1 MARSIAPPADLVSP
15 PDDLVSASGPPR
27 DLIQPPPDLVGTSAA
42 PAETS
47 LWRDVPGSLVA
58 GTGNVLALPGQ
69 LYGLATGDYDTAL
82 LRGPQALTEAGRAMM
97 SPGLRQKQAQ
107 VQALIQEAEKQGLG
121 AEVLAT
127 LKGYLTDP
135 YMLANFTVEQL
146 PSLVGSLGAGTLA
159 KLGIKVGARTL
170 GREAGEQA
178 LMRAGQT
185 GAVGGG
191 AAMQGG
197 QVGQQTYDEIMG
209 LDDKIWAESPEF
221 NKLIQSGLTPE
232 EAKKQ
237 VANSG
242 ARLAAV
248 EGAGISAATGAVG
261 GAEKAAF
268 SVPLRQ
274 GIIRRVLGTAA
285 KEAAQ
290 EAAEEAGGQFAQ
302 NVAVQEIDPT
312 KSLTA
317 GVGSQGTMG
326 ALGGIGPG
334 AVVGAAHGAPE
345 VAPVEREVARVEP
358 PRNAPDVNEPLGLR
372 TESGVMPVR
381 VLEYLD
387 QDGQIFARIAEETAD
402 GARMESAQVVPLDDL
417 LANATEAP
425 EIGGRERVG
434 VEPVQQ
440 EDIVADAA
448 AADEAQQLA
457 RETKRE
463 RERGPELEVATP
475 QQAPRL
481 ESLPVEELESRIAS
495 LDAVNRRMAQDD
507 TAAVDNLTRVYGM
520 SPEDARAS
528 IDRDIASRARR
539 IAAMR
544 GELDRRGSTTTLA
557 QEMEPDATAGLTPL
571 LRARPEPSEADTGSL
586 TRPRPKSQPA
596 QGELKPVAQS
606 EADTGSLTRPKPRAA
621 PADLLTQPRVAQPA
635 ERAVR
640 PPGSQKPTTLLGV
653 IRSMGIKATDKNA
666 ADLVESLGYAVRRDK
681 NGNLVAANLPG
692 LIRKNGSSVDEIRRA
707 AEEMGIIG
715 RGGGQYGE
723 TEIQDLL
730 DAAGNARKA
739 VAKTDINDALE
750 QREAER
756 NAALED
762 KYGAEPTAEIVEPN
776 DALSVTENMDAKQQ
790 AAVEEFVDPDD
801 PSTYMD
807 YEPMSREDMEA
818 LWQEAESARQAGESE
833 AAPREGAAE
842 SAVDQGRAGP
852 SGVEPGETTEGA
864 RPAGEAEAARGAGE
878 EGGGRGEPQFE
889 RVANVEGATEQG
901 VVPGAEQAPEE
912 SQAARERAADKT
924 AEEIERLRGQQSKI
938 RSNKPQREAGGMFG
952 GDEKPPEL
960 FERPRRYRSRR
971 EQRPAAEIAAQTE
984 AVKQAVR
991 DIAGPDAKVEIVD
1004 NIIDEQGNVRPEAT
1018 GRYDY
1023 IKKVIYVATHSPDM
1037 VGTARHEVVHMLR
1050 DLGVI
1055 KAPEWSV
1062 LETHAKNDWRKKFDI
1077 DRKYTAEDVLLD
1089 GEKVTPEMLEDVRNE
1104 EGVAAAYAAWLR
1116 GDLSLTG
1123 RIKAMFERI
1132 KAFFDLLAARIK
1144 NDPITARMVFR
1155 DLDAGRYAPFATKA
1169 LREHFS
1175 DAVTGMN
1182 AATAQMTGDGEQA
1195 VGNRVVP
1202 KEARSVDKFNRL
1214 PPEQKQGPR
1223 WLSWPTRMLSF
1234 PLARAATDPMFAAYT
1249 NAELSRQKRESAVT
1263 RMIQSGVE
1271 PIFKLPVKEQNEVRK
1286 ALELVALNNAW
1297 PSVVNGRM
1305 TLQNNTSKI
1314 ARLTGP
1320 KRIVRLSPE
1329 ATKAMLS
1336 YKQAMDNAWQAYGEA
1351 AVKRV
1356 TRYDGDMTPQA
1367 ARAKAQ
1373 QYRAEGK
1380 PRDAKDASM
1389 AADILDAVDGKKRQG
1404 YYPAMRDGDTQVI
1417 VRRKTTPEFARI
1429 IGMAR
1434 ARGYPRGEP
1443 VTSEGLDRFLNAA
1456 EKPRDVEFWSELKHD
1471 YDAERAKAGNVA
1483 PPEDEMIWNEHFH
1496 VKPPY
1501 MGEVIPVTEQ
1511 VRKRR
1516 TDAKIAEVTDLMRKR
1531 GVDMSQYEVVTR
1543 PVKDSLKDMMND
1555 QSVPVLEKL
1564 VRMATAGDPEQFAT
1578 LWNGISDQIGKE
1590 MASSFRKRS
1599 NVVPGFSMDIADT
1612 LSRYS
1617 HAVGNVAARLE
1628 YKNDIDEALDAI
1640 KSNHPDPGM
1649 RGETG
1654 YAARLKEYVDNPSQD
1669 YNALKT
1675 FGFMYY
1681 LAGVP
1686 STAFQNITQVPMISA
1701 PMMTGI
1707 FGVRGTNIIQQ
1718 AWGAAARAVRV
1729 GKNGP
1734 YLDVNKI
1741 VATPQEK
1748 QFLKKADESGLLTAT
1763 VTREI
1768 LGIDRDSA
1776 PEMQAAQTF
1785 WGKVKSVGGSMFEA
1799 AESLN
1804 RATALLAGY
1813 RAAQMPGA
1821 QEKLRKVYGQNEN
1834 FKALANR
1841 NGTID
1846 PEAFGEFFSRE
1857 VNFEG
1862 SRVNR
1867 PEALRGLGGVLLQF
1881 KSYPMNYISLMR
1893 RAATQMG
1900 PEGKVA
1906 VALMVGMMLMGGGLL
1921 GLPFAEDA
1929 TDLYDNIAK
1938 IFGDDPQ
1945 TVHTLQAAM
1954 ADHGLGK
1961 LGAEAVL
1968 RGVSRQA
1975 TGLDL
1980 SRSIGMGNVAPRMD
1994 NPLQMLGPTPAA
2006 IAGGLYYGWQRLEGG
2021 QSPAAA
2027 AMELAPRALKG
2038 PIQATS
2044 VLPEEGLVSRS
2055 NRQIIPPSQITPGQ
2069 RVARSMGFQPAEFSR
2084 EYERRAYA
2092 RDVSAEANREATALR
2107 GQYQRLLALA
2117 YDKRQSGK
2125 DTEADALLDRARRVA
2140 ERMGEKGI
2148 KVPTG
2153 RDAMGPNVR
2162 PDAAALRQA
2171 PKRARGKMSENP
2183 YPDRE

>member
-15 PDDLVSASGPPR
+15 PDDLVAAPAAVSG
-27 DLIQPPPDLVGTSAA
+27 PPPDLIKPPSDLIGAKPEA
-42 PAETS
+42 EPRAETS

-58 GTGNVLALPGQ
+58 GVGGILALPGQ
-69 LYGLATGDYDTAL
+69 AYGLATGDYDTAL
-82 LRGPQALTEAGRAMM
+82 LRGPQALTEAGRAIM
-97 SPGLRQKQAQ
+97 SPGLRQKQE
-107 VQALIQEAEKQGLG
+107 EAAAAIKAAEQQGVG
-121 AEVLAT
+121 AEILTA
-127 LKGYLTDP
+127 LKEYLSDP
-135 YMLANFTVEQL
+135 YMLANFSIEQL
-146 PSLVGSLGAGTLA
+146 PSLIGSLGAGTLA

-221 NKLIQSGLTPE
+221 NKLVQSGVTPE

-237 VANSG
+237 IANSG
-242 ARLAAV
+242 ARLAAL
-248 EGAGISAATGAVG
+248 EGAAISAATASVG

-268 SVPLRQ
+268 GTPIRQ
-274 GIIRRVLGTAA
+274 SIVRRVLGIGA

-290 EAAEEAGGQFAQ
+290 EAAESGGGQFAQ
-302 NVAVQEIDPT
+302 NVAVQEVSPE

-317 GVGSQGTMG
+317 GVGSQAALG
-326 ALGGIGPG
+326 ALGGFGPG
-334 AVVGAAHGAPE
+334 AIVGGLHGAPE
-345 VAPVEREVARVEP
+345 AAPPETSAVRIEP
-358 PRNAPDVNEPLGLR
+358 PPRAPDINEPLGLR

-425 EIGGRERVG
+425 EIGGRERGG

-448 AADEAQQLA
+448 AANEAEQLA

-475 QQAPRL
+475 QGPRHISSFKSEYL
-481 ESLPVEELESRIAS
+481 EGRIAA
-495 LDAVNRRMAQDD
+495 LENANRDAEADPNVGIY
-507 TAAVDNLTRVYGM
+507 NLTTQYGM
-520 SPEDARAS
+520 SPEEAEAVMARE
-528 IDRDIASRARR
+528 REERTRR
-539 IAAMR
+539 IAKMR
-544 GELDRRGSTTTLA
+544 AEIDRRESTTTLA
-557 QEMEPDATAGLTPL
+557 AKMEPDARSGVTPL
-571 LRARPEPSEADTGSL
+571 LRARPEPSEAETGSL
-586 TRPRPKSQPA
+586 TRPRIAPRPA

-606 EADTGSLTRPKPRAA
+606 EAETGSLTQPKPRTA
-621 PADLLTQPRVAQPA
+621 PADLLAQPRVAQRA

-640 PPGSQKPTTLLGV
+640 PPGTQKPTTLMGV
-653 IRSMGIKATDKNA
+653 IRSMGINPTDKNA

-681 NGNLVAANLPG
+681 NGNLYGSSIPG
-692 LIRKNGSSVDEIRRA
+692 LVRKSGASVDEIRRA

-723 TEIQDLL
+723 TQIQDLL
-730 DAAGNARKA
+730 DAAGNARNA

-756 NAALED
+756 RQQLIDQYGEEPQAEDVALRD
-762 KYGAEPTAEIVEPN
+762 
-776 DALSVTENMDAKQQ
+776 
-790 AAVEEFVDPDD
+790 
-801 PSTYMD
+801 
-807 YEPMSREDMEA
+807 
-818 LWQEAESARQAGESE
+818 
-833 AAPREGAAE
+833 REGVADIHAE
-842 SAVDQGRAGP
+842 ANERALDAYENGEWELEP
-852 SGVEPGETTEGA
+852 SGFLEEDITHLEREVDDT
-864 RPAGEAEAARGAGE
+864 AGEARAQSESAAAGE
-878 EGGGRGEPQFE
+878 ETGGEAEPVAGPKAQGAEAREQPSAGGEDVRQPPETVGFE
-889 RVANVEGATEQG
+889 RVTNVEGATEQG

-912 SQAARERAADKT
+912 SQAARERASGKT

-952 GDEKPPEL
+952 GDEKPSEL

-984 AVKQAVR
+984 AVRQAVR

-1055 KAPEWSV
+1055 KTPEWSV
-1062 LETHAKNDWRKKFDI
+1062 LETHAKNEWRKKFDI

-1132 KAFFDLLAARIK
+1132 KAFFDSLAARIK

-1169 LREHFS
+1169 LREQFS

-1214 PPEQKQGPR
+1214 SPEQKQGPR

-1271 PIFKLPVKEQNEVRK
+1271 PIFKLPVKEQNDVRK

-1429 IGMAR
+1429 VGMAR

-1456 EKPRDVEFWSELKHD
+1456 EKPRDIEFWSELKHD

-1511 VRKRR
+1511 MRKRR

-1543 PVKDSLKDMMND
+1543 PVKDSLKDMIND
-1555 QSVPVLEKL
+1555 QTVPVLEKL

-1649 RGETG
+1649 RGENG

-1669 YNALKT
+1669 YNAIKT

-1686 STAFQNITQVPMISA
+1686 STAVQNMTQIPMVAA
-1701 PMMTGI
+1701 PQMV
-1707 FGVRGTNIIQQ
+1707 GVLGPRAGAVLANAWQQ
-1718 AWGAAARAVRV
+1718 SLRAIRV
-1729 GKNGP
+1729 GKNGISI
-1734 YLDVNKI
+1734 DVSKLGQ
-1741 VATPQEK
+1741 TPAERAFIK
-1748 QFLKKADESGLLTAT
+1748 RADENGQLTST
-1763 VTREI
+1763 VTRE
-1768 LGIDRDSA
+1768 LSGRDYEVG
-1776 PEMQAAQTF
+1776 PELQAAQTF
-1785 WGKVKSVGGSMFEA
+1785 WGKTKNIAGSMFDA
-1799 AESLN
+1799 AEGLN

-1906 VALMVGMMLMGGGLL
+1906 AALMVGMMLMGGGLL

-1968 RGVSRQA
+1968 RGVSREA

-1980 SRSIGMGNVAPRMD
+1980 SRSLGMGNVAPRMD

-2055 NRQIIPPSQITPGQ
+2055 NRQIIPPSQITTGE

-2125 DTEADALLDRARRVA
+2125 DAEADALLDRARRVA

-2183 YPDRE
+2183 YPERE